1 MLAALSKP
9 FISELGTDPGCS
21 RAGNDIGR
29 QMTTQQQ
36 WEANAVSYTC
46 TLLSAFILADGAERR
61 SNNGGISGFW
71 TPAAS
76 EEEHSWVR
84 QRKPHVRRSAK
95 SVWTVTSFRWAGAR
109 PPAHDGVSVTS
120 AVNDVLK
127 PHIYE
132 CELFDKVFISMKFN
146 IILYY
151 SIFFP
156 LKKCKTF
163 DAKPYVQNFIDQR
176 NRISWCLQK
185 INPATQK
192 DKK

>member
-46 TLLSAFILADGAERR
+46 TLLSAFILADGAERQ

-76 EEEHSWVR
+76 RGGAFLGETAKHTYVHQPRVCERLPILDEQVRGHLRVMGWVW
-84 QRKPHVRRSAK
+84 Q
-95 SVWTVTSFRWAGAR
+95 
-109 PPAHDGVSVTS
+109 
-120 AVNDVLK
+120 VL
-127 PHIYE
+127 
-132 CELFDKVFISMKFN
+132 
-146 IILYY
+146 
-151 SIFFP
+151 
-156 LKKCKTF
+156 
-163 DAKPYVQNFIDQR
+163 
-176 NRISWCLQK
+176 
-185 INPATQK
+185 
-192 DKK
+192 